1 MWHKTLK
8 LISLLTLTFVL
19 MGLSSTVTVSA
30 QEYYKGKT
38 LTILIGFPPG
48 GGSDVQ
54 GRIYQRH
61 LGKHIPGNPKVV
73 LKHMPGAGS
82 LKAQNFMYH
91 KARTDG
97 SIIMFSNFQPMGQLL
112 NKPGVRFKYQDF
124 TWVAA
129 GAGAELVMFARV
141 DSVAGGLKRP
151 TDIMK
156 AKNLKF
162 AAIRPTA
169 TLDLYGR
176 LTLDVLGVDFTYVPG
191 YRGAAKFRA
200 AIRRGEG
207 NLGVIGTVGWRSGVE
222 PNMAKPGIV
231 MGLWHWPFKDGK
243 GGWIKTKN
251 VPEFMSFSEF
261 YRKVHGKSPS
271 GLKWDALNFMRDL
284 YGTVSDMYIGPPK
297 MNKDAAAAVSK
308 GLYAMLND
316 PAAIAEQKKIIGYS
330 MRPIPV
336 STAHKVI
343 ASMNNAD
350 PKMVKFW
357 EDYLAE
363 GGKRM
368 PKRGKKKK

>member
-1 MWHKTLK
+1 MSH
-8 LISLLTLTFVL
+8 TFVRTMIL
-19 MGLSSTVTVSA
+19 SLTVFAIAGLTPAPSA
-30 QEYYKGKT
+30 SAKEYYEGKT

-61 LGKHIPGNPKVV
+61 LSKHIPGNPKVV

-82 LKAQNFMYH
+82 LKAQNFMYS

-129 GAGAELVMFARV
+129 GAGAELVMFART
-141 DSVAGGLKRP
+141 DSVAGGLKQP

-176 LTLDVLGVDFTYVPG
+176 LTLDVLGINFTYVPG

-251 VPEFMSFSEF
+251 VPEFMSFSDF

-316 PAAIAEQKKIIGYS
+316 PAAIAEQTRYVTFI
-330 MRPIPV
+330 
-336 STAHKVI
+336 
-343 ASMNNAD
+343 
-350 PKMVKFW
+350 
-357 EDYLAE
+357 
-363 GGKRM
+363 
-368 PKRGKKKK
+368 